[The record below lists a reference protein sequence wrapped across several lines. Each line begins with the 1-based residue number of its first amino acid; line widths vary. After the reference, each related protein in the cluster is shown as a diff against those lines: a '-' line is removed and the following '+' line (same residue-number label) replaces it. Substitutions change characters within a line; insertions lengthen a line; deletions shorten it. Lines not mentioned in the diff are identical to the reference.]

1 MSSPIPSPQ
10 NDTARLQRQFEE
22 ISILAGG
29 LAHEIRNP
37 LSTISMNLELI
48 AEEVEDE
55 GTPASRRLLQRIA
68 TIQQEC
74 GQLEAILN
82 DFLQYAR
89 VGQIDAEP
97 ADLNEIVTSFIDF
110 YRTQA
115 NEHRVEISPHL
126 GSDLPNVEVDRSLLR
141 QVLMNLGRNS
151 LEAMPAGGVIELQTR
166 REDDR
171 VLLEFIDNGEGM
183 DEKTRDRIFEAFFS
197 RKQGGSGLGLATV
210 RKIVEAHRGQI
221 HCESE
226 PGQGTRM
233 TILLPLRNL

>member
-10 NDTARLQRQFEE
+10 SDTARLQRQFEE

-89 VGQIDAEP
+89 VGQIDAAP
-97 ADLNEIVTSFIDF
+97 ADLNEIVTSFIEF

-126 GSDLPNVEVDRSLLR
+126 GSDLPNVEVDRSLFR

-166 REDDR
+166 REGDQL
-171 VLLEFIDNGEGM
+171 LLEFIDNGEGM
-183 DEKTRDRIFEAFFS
+183 DEQTRDRIFEAFFS

-233 TILLPLRNL
+233 TILLPVRNL

>member
-1 MSSPIPSPQ
+1 MTSSIPSPQ
-10 NDTARLQRQFEE
+10 SDTARLQRQFEE

-37 LSTISMNLELI
+37 LSTISMNLDLI

-55 GTPASRRLLQRIA
+55 GSPASRRLLQRIS
-68 TIQQEC
+68 TIQKEC
-74 GQLEAILN
+74 GHLEGILN

-89 VGQIDAEP
+89 VGQLEFEP
-97 ADLNEIVTSFIDF
+97 ADLNEIVSSFLEF
-110 YRTQA
+110 YRPQA
-115 NEHRVEISPHL
+115 NDRGVEISPHL
-126 GSDLPNVEVDRSLLR
+126 GSDLPPVEVDRSLLR

-151 LEAMPAGGVIELQTR
+151 LEAMPSGGVIELQTR
-166 REDDR
+166 YDDGH
-171 VLLEFIDNGEGM
+171 VLLEFIDNGQGM
-183 DEKTRDRIFEAFFS
+183 DEKTRARIFDAFFS

-226 PGQGTRM
+226 LGQGTRM
-233 TILLPLRNL
+233 TIQLPAANL

>member
-10 NDTARLQRQFEE
+10 SDTARLQRQFEE

-89 VGQIDAEP
+89 VGQIDAAP

-126 GSDLPNVEVDRSLLR
+126 GSDLPNVEVDRSLFR

-166 REDDR
+166 REGDQI
-171 VLLEFIDNGEGM
+171 LLEFIDNGEGM
-183 DEKTRDRIFEAFFS
+183 DEQTRDRIFEAFFS

-233 TILLPLRNL
+233 TILLPVRNL